1 MEQEI
6 NSLGESL
13 NWEFVPAKPTTWDEA
28 TKEWDSTGANQPWNT
43 YGNNGGWK
51 LSKSTKLHLSESTE
65 TFLKGATKEYIS
77 FIDANL
83 VNRGAVLSDMDI
95 RDNGLSLEDL
105 RKIALNGTP
114 VEYEDARPLVPGE
127 YTYEKAIVGIKMRSH
142 DLSTKLGFYKAVL
155 NVDVEDI
162 VSRGQVTV
170 TSTDINK
177 PTRVEFNKFYY
188 NPPEEIMFNITE
200 FSEPCTVEVLTK
212 TTKEFTL
219 MLRSTV
225 TNNYVTGKV
234 SWLATGY

>member
-6 NSLGESL
+6 NSLGEVY
-13 NWEFVPAKPTTWDEA
+13 NWEFVPAELTTWDEA
-28 TKEWDSTGANQPWNT
+28 AKEWDSTGNIQPWDT

-51 LSKSTKLHLSESTE
+51 VSTKRNLGLSEKTESLIKRSTR
-65 TFLKGATKEYIS
+65 EYIS
-77 FIDANL
+77 LIDAMFTNEN
-83 VNRGAVLSDMDI
+83 VVLSDVDF
-95 RDNGLSLEDL
+95 RDNGLSLEEL
-105 RKIALNGTP
+105 RRIAKNGTP

-127 YTYEKAIVGIKMRSH
+127 YTYQKAIVGIKMRSY

-170 TSTDINK
+170 TSTDVNK

-212 TTKEFTL
+212 TTKEFTF